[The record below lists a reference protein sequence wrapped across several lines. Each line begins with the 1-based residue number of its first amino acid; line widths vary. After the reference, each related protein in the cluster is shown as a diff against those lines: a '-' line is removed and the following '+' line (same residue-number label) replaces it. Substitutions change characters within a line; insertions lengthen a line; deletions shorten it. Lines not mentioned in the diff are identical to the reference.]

1 VPAASVGAPL
11 APYQS
16 VELGPWLD
24 PAEALARGQ
33 WIKWIGGASNH
44 DLVALEDLA
53 GLASLAGAHCLDV
66 AADGA
71 VVAAVRRG
79 IDWARG
85 QGLPR
90 APWLMLS
97 LSDGEDPHFRKAFFD
112 PDRCPGDC
120 PRPCARVCPARAIG
134 ASGAVLTERC
144 YGCGRCLG
152 ACPLGL
158 IEEHQQVLGAEQL
171 APLVLRL
178 APDALELHT
187 SRGRGAAFARRLAQL
202 QALDL
207 PLKLLSVSCGEGS
220 EARGPDLAPGLQT
233 PALATY
239 LWQLHGLLR
248 STGWPLLWQLDGR
261 PMTGDLGAGTAQA
274 AVALLGHWRA
284 ALPPGLVQL
293 AGGTNGDSLRRA
305 AAAGFA
311 VAPAAGGI
319 AGVAYGGSARS
330 LLQPFLVAAEQRGL
344 GLLACP
350 DLWPLA
356 LAALRQLWGQPR

>member
-1 VPAASVGAPL
+1 VPAAFAGPPL
-11 APYQS
+11 PPYPL
-16 VELGPWLD
+16 VEPGPWLD
-24 PAEALARGQ
+24 PAEALASGQ

-53 GLASLAGAHCLDV
+53 ALASLAGAHCLDV
-66 AADGA
+66 AADAA

-79 IDWARG
+79 INWALA

-112 PDRCPGDC
+112 PDRCPAAC
-120 PRPCARVCPARAIG
+120 PRPCARVCPARAIA
-134 ASGAVLTERC
+134 ASGGVHAERC

-158 IEEHQQVLGAEQL
+158 IEEQQQVLAAEQL
-171 APLVLRL
+171 APLLRSL
-178 APDALELHT
+178 GPDALELHT
-187 SRGRGAAFARRLAQL
+187 SRGRGAAFARRLGQL

-207 PLKLLSVSCGEGS
+207 PLQLLSVSCGEG
-220 EARGPDLAPGLQT
+220 AGAAGGPLPSL
-233 PALATY
+233 PAY

-248 STGWPLLWQLDGR
+248 NSGWPLLWQLDGR
-261 PMTGDLGAGTAQA
+261 PMSGDLGAGSAQA
-274 AVALLGHWRA
+274 AVALLRQWRPE
-284 ALPPGLVQL
+284 LPPGLVQL
-293 AGGTNGDSLRRA
+293 AGGTNGDSRRRV
-305 AAAGFA
+305 AAAGLA
-311 VAPAAGGI
+311 AAPVAGGI
-319 AGVAYGGSARS
+319 AGLAYGGSARS
-330 LLQPFLVAAEQRGL
+330 LLQPYLVAAEQRGQ

-356 LAALRQLWGQPR
+356 LADLRQLWALAG